1 MTPRIRA
8 YSANDRAQFTSL
20 LAIAFRSG
28 QPYDADVPFPGEE
41 ASAFV
46 AEQDGKLAG
55 GFRIRHMTVTC
66 REALLRCG
74 GISSVAVAPEYRQ
87 RGVGS
92 AMMTWALAHM
102 RARGWQVTAL
112 HAFRESYYR
121 RFGWECAGRRVQIT
135 CPQWRFPRLT
145 CGLPVQQ
152 LRLED
157 WAALE
162 PAYRTFAMAYSG
174 MALRKSLR
182 LSRITTSSGNP
193 ALVYAVG
200 EPIEAYAVLRLAP
213 RTASNQEI
221 AELVWATSAGYQ
233 ALLATLSALCVNH
246 DSLTWFE
253 PGNGPFLSQWA
264 DRGIEATLLNP
275 AMFRVLDVPS
285 TLAMLPAAG
294 SGTFTLAIDDEHLPD
309 NHGPWRV
316 VCTPEEVQVERS
328 DTAEVR
334 MHIRQYTQALLGEP
348 SFADLV
354 QHGLVS
360 STSARAVRDAAAFF
374 SAWPT
379 YTIEFF

>member
-1 MTPRIRA
+1 
-8 YSANDRAQFTSL
+8 
-20 LAIAFRSG
+20 
-28 QPYDADVPFPGEE
+28 
-41 ASAFV
+41 
-46 AEQDGKLAG
+46 
-55 GFRIRHMTVTC
+55 MTVTC

-74 GISSVAVAPEYRQ
+74 GISGVAVAPEYRQ

-102 RARGWQVTAL
+102 RASGWQVTAL
-112 HAFRESYYR
+112 HAVRESYYR
-121 RFGWECAGRRVQIT
+121 CFGWECAGRRVQIT

-145 CGLPVQQ
+145 CRLPVQQ

-174 MALRKSLR
+174 MALRKGLQ
-182 LSRITTSSGNP
+182 LSRITMSSGNP

-200 EPIEAYAVLRLAP
+200 DPVEAYAILRLVP

-233 ALLATLSALCVNH
+233 ALLATPSALCGNH

-264 DRGIEATLLNP
+264 DRGVEATLLHP

-294 SGTFTLAIDDEHLPD
+294 SGTFTLAIDDEHLP
-309 NHGPWRV
+309 NNCGPWRV
-316 VCTPEEVQVERS
+316 VCTPAGVQVERS

-354 QHGLVS
+354 QHRLVS
-360 STSARAVRDAAAFF
+360 STSARAVWDAATFF